1 VEHCCVL
8 HNYPTPMKTLRSF
21 LLLCC
26 GICLPLV
33 AGAVDITGTGTV
45 STNWLT
51 NTTTTLD
58 VALSIQS
65 TPGAVFDYT
74 TFDLQLYVSNDAV
87 TFPDTHP
94 YGSIIFVPNVGGEFV
109 FLTLE
114 YLRVGSTVD
123 GNSVFVDQ
131 SSPTLSDF
139 ISSNIFQ
146 NSAGSGT
153 DNYLGIRVKD
163 KNSLPHYGW
172 LQFELNSFS
181 NGTVAVRFL
190 GGSVSDAPNTAAEA
204 GAGSVPEP
212 SSIAL
217 LAASGAGLALLVR
230 SRKRRA

>member
-33 AGAVDITGTGTV
+33 AGAVDVESTGPISTTWLFNSETTIDVQLALQNNPGNQFSSITFSLTFFVDDSPDQTLKPFASILVKGGT
-45 STNWLT
+45 
-51 NTTTTLD
+51 
-58 VALSIQS
+58 
-65 TPGAVFDYT
+65 
-74 TFDLQLYVSNDAV
+74 NDAV
-87 TFPDTHP
+87 
-94 YGSIIFVPNVGGEFV
+94 
-109 FLTLE
+109 FLSTT
-114 YLRVGSTVD
+114 YLRSGTTVD
-123 GNSVFVDQ
+123 G
-131 SSPTLSDF
+131 SSTYDVLSDF
-139 ISSNIFQ
+139 IWTNSWQ
-146 NSAGSGT
+146 NNAVSGT
-153 DNYLGIRVKD
+153 DNFLGIQFLD
-163 KNSLPHYGW
+163 LNSQPHYGW
-172 LQFELNSFS
+172 LQFELDSYPDPYS
-181 NGTVAVRFL
+181 DGTVAVRFL